1 MVNRL
6 QVTGSRVYSEAELL
20 SLTGFTP
27 GSELSLGDLHAM
39 ALKITERYRSAGY
52 FVAQAYLPAQE
63 IKDGAV
69 TIAVIEGQYGQVA
82 VRNQSTLSD
91 GLIQSHLAGLN
102 SGDTVAVAPL
112 ENRLLLLSDIPGVK
126 VP

>member
-52 FVAQAYLPAQE
+52 FVAQAYQIGRAH
-63 IKDGAV
+63 V
-69 TIAVIEGQYGQVA
+69 
-82 VRNQSTLSD
+82 
-91 GLIQSHLAGLN
+91 
-102 SGDTVAVAPL
+102 
-112 ENRLLLLSDIPGVK
+112 
-126 VP
+126 